1 MIFLKSSI
9 GSRPSFKICLCLPP
23 NHQFPFDMLKLEPIF
38 KDHPSVVQLVVLFLI
53 VLCCWLISF
62 FAGVVLARL
71 IFGVPVLETLSSIG
85 TPDTRLEINLMKF
98 LQMMNQLGAFVIPGF
113 LFAFLVSP
121 RISDYLGLRR
131 IPGLFG
137 ILSVVLLM
145 YLLLPLINEL
155 VRLNQGLSL
164 PAGLGAVEEWMRNS
178 EKKAEELT
186 EAFLRT
192 TSFTGLLIN
201 LLIVGVLAS
210 VGEELLFRAVLI
222 RLFRSWFGNVHW
234 AVVVSAFIFS
244 AFHLQFYGFLPR
256 FLLGLIFGY
265 LFVWSGSLWLPI
277 IAHFINNSSAV
288 VVYFLVNRGAIDV
301 SVDDFGSVQSPA
313 LLTISVLLSMALL
326 FFIFMN
332 EKAGLRFM
340 KRKDGFH
347 DST

>member
-1 MIFLKSSI
+1 MLN
-9 GSRPSFKICLCLPP
+9 REPLFK
-23 NHQFPFDMLKLEPIF
+23 NHPA
-38 KDHPSVVQLVVLFLI
+38 VVQLVVLFLI

-62 FAGVVLARL
+62 FAGVALARL
-71 IFGVPVLETLSSIG
+71 IFGVPVLETLSEIG
-85 TPDTRLEINLMKF
+85 APDTRLEINLMKF
-98 LQMMNQLGAFVIPGF
+98 MQMMNQLGAFVIPGF

-121 RISDYLGLRR
+121 GVREYLGLKRL
-131 IPGLFG
+131 PGLFG
-137 ILSVVLLM
+137 IFSVVLLM

-155 VRLNQGLSL
+155 VRLNEGLSL
-164 PAGLGAVEEWMRNS
+164 PPGLGAVEDWMRDS

-192 TSFTGLLIN
+192 TSFTGLFIN

-222 RLFRSWFGNVHW
+222 RLFRSWFGNVHG
-234 AVVVSAFIFS
+234 AVILSAFIFS

-301 SVDDFGSVQSPA
+301 SVDDFGSVQSPE
-313 LLTISVLLSMALL
+313 LLVISIVLSLALL

-332 EKAGLRFM
+332 EKAGLRFL
-340 KRKDGFH
+340 KRNDGFS
-347 DST
+347 DSH